1 MNKLLKLSIVV
12 LLGAAVI
19 AWYDPSL
26 LTGNTNPF
34 VKYHHVFAKL
44 TFLNPVL
51 EFFGI
56 HHGKRPSSSSSTQ
69 KTADTPPEPVT
80 ESSKAA
86 NEPTRVFT
94 KEELAKYKG
103 EEEGGKIYI
112 AILGK
117 VFDVTRGKD
126 YYGPGGGYAFFSGI
140 DGSRAFVTGTFT
152 AEGLIDDIE
161 GLEKSD
167 YVGLR
172 DWADFYMKDYTYIG
186 KVEGKFYDIN
196 GNPTKYYYQAQ
207 KWIKAASKYK
217 EEEDIFKE
225 KFPMCNV
232 DYKPEEGTRVWCSN
246 ASGGVKRDWVGF
258 PRSLYSAEGSKNVRC
273 ACAQESD
280 LDDPLLKPYPNCP
293 LDAVTCQIVPP
304 K

>member
-126 YYGPGGGYAFFSGI
+126 YYGPGGGYAFFSGDI
-140 DGSRAFVTGTFT
+140 YKFLYYNHFV
-152 AEGLIDDIE
+152 LKIIY
-161 GLEKSD
+161 L
-167 YVGLR
+167 
-172 DWADFYMKDYTYIG
+172 
-186 KVEGKFYDIN
+186 N
-196 GNPTKYYYQAQ
+196 
-207 KWIKAASKYK
+207 
-217 EEEDIFKE
+217 IF
-225 KFPMCNV
+225 
-232 DYKPEEGTRVWCSN
+232 
-246 ASGGVKRDWVGF
+246 
-258 PRSLYSAEGSKNVRC
+258 
-273 ACAQESD
+273 
-280 LDDPLLKPYPNCP
+280 
-293 LDAVTCQIVPP
+293 
-304 K
+304 

>member
-1 MNKLLKLSIVV
+1 M
-12 LLGAAVI
+12 
-19 AWYDPSL
+19 
-26 LTGNTNPF
+26 
-34 VKYHHVFAKL
+34 
-44 TFLNPVL
+44 
-51 EFFGI
+51 
-56 HHGKRPSSSSSTQ
+56 
-69 KTADTPPEPVT
+69 
-80 ESSKAA
+80 
-86 NEPTRVFT
+86 
-94 KEELAKYKG
+94 
-103 EEEGGKIYI
+103 
-112 AILGK
+112 
-117 VFDVTRGKD
+117 
-126 YYGPGGGYAFFSGI
+126 
-140 DGSRAFVTGTFT
+140 
-152 AEGLIDDIE
+152 
-161 GLEKSD
+161 
-167 YVGLR
+167 
-172 DWADFYMKDYTYIG
+172 
-186 KVEGKFYDIN
+186 EGKFYDIN

-246 ASGGVKRDWVGF
+246 ARLVHKQLIINSFQLYLCAECLNISRCSGGVKRDWVGF